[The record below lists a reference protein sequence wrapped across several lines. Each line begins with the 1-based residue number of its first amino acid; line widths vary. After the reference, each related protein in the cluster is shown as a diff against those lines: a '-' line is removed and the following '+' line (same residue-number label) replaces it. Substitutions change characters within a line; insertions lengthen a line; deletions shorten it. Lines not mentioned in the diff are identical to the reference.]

1 MRQVLVRS
9 FGAACVG
16 VLSACATVP
25 VEDASPF
32 PRRTD
37 DPCFEAYVDESKVL
51 AEFEASADC
60 CTSIENFDFKKLIHK
75 PAELSQPSLQE
86 AGHVI
91 AVSGKTPV
99 FNFPT
104 GRSRFVARD
113 ISTFSR
119 APRQA
124 TILLR
129 SAGLTT
135 LARQCTDVKVSADG
149 KTFGEYRY
157 FIPVMTF
164 LDIDKRP
171 LASAV
176 AGAPILV
183 DGRPALNYLI
193 PVGTTFVVVYSDA
206 ASYGRAVRAEG
217 EKKWELSYV
226 PGKTPLLF
234 PVYKDNSISGVGTTS
249 GIVHIYFH

>member
-9 FGAACVG
+9 VGAVG
-16 VLSACATVP
+16 VCLLCACATVP
-25 VEDASPF
+25 IEDASPF

-51 AEFEASADC
+51 AEFEATSDC
-60 CTSIENFDFKKLIHK
+60 CASIEGFDFKPLIHK
-75 PAELSQPSLQE
+75 PAELSQPSAQE
-86 AGHVI
+86 SGHVI

-104 GRSRFVARD
+104 GRSRFIARD
-113 ISTFSR
+113 ISTFNR

-135 LARQCTDVKVSADG
+135 SAQQCADVKISADG

-164 LDIDKRP
+164 LDKDKRP
-171 LASAV
+171 LDSAV
-176 AGAPILV
+176 AGSPILV
-183 DGRPALNYLI
+183 DGRPALTYPV
-193 PVGTTFVVVYSDA
+193 PVGTTFIVVYSDA
-206 ASYGRAVRAEG
+206 ASYGRALRAEG
-217 EKKWELSYV
+217 DKKWDLSFV
-226 PGKTPLLF
+226 PGKTPLIF
-234 PVYKDNSISGVGTTS
+234 PVFKDSSISGVGTTS
-249 GIVHIYFH
+249 GIVQIYFH